1 MMTVLQSILRRL
13 GLAVAVALLAF
24 ASPVAAKIFDAKTY
38 TLPNGLQVVLIEDHR
53 APVVT
58 QMIWYKAGAADEK
71 IGKGGI
77 AHFLEHLMFK
87 GTPTNS
93 GGVFSELVARSG
105 GRENAF
111 TAHDYTA
118 YFQTVAADQLDNV
131 LRLEADRMTNL
142 ILTKEQV
149 DSERLVILEER
160 RQVVDNNPSSQFGE
174 QVAAVQYLA
183 YPYRLPI
190 IGWEHEI
197 RGLTQEDA
205 LEWYRTW
212 YTPNNAVLVIAGDV
226 TLDQLKPMV
235 EKYYAPIPSRALP
248 PRFRAEEP
256 PQRAERRVDMEHPRV
271 TQTTWSR
278 SYLAPSYAWGEKQ
291 HALPLSFLVE
301 ILGGSSTSRLYR
313 SLVVEQKIAV
323 SAGAYYNPGGLG
335 PNRFGVYA
343 VPAEGKTPADI
354 EAAVRIVLDDLLKS
368 GVTAEEMTRART
380 GMLSEIVYARD
391 SVQGAARIFGAAL
404 TTGRS
409 IEDVETYAEQ
419 VNAVSA
425 DQVNAAGKAVFDVTR
440 SVVSVLRPRPP
451 QK

>member
-1 MMTVLQSILRRL
+1 MMTFLLTTPRRL
-13 GLAVAVALLAF
+13 GLALAALLVLTAGP
-24 ASPVAAKIFDAKTY
+24 ANAKIFDAKTY

-87 GTPTNS
+87 GTPANPA
-93 GGVFSELVARSG
+93 GVFSQLVARSG

-149 DSERLVILEER
+149 DSERQVILEER
-160 RQVVDNNPSSQFGE
+160 RQVVDNNPSSQFSE
-174 QVAAVQYLA
+174 QVSAIQYLA
-183 YPYRLPI
+183 YPYRLPV

-197 RGLTQEDA
+197 RGLTQDDA
-205 LEWYRTW
+205 LEWVRTW
-212 YTPNNAVLVIAGDV
+212 YAPNNAALVIAGDV

-235 EKYYAPIPSRALP
+235 EKYYGPIPSRPLP
-248 PRFRAEEP
+248 VRFRAEEP
-256 PQRAERRVDMEHPRV
+256 PQRAERRIEMEHPRV

-291 HALPLSFLVE
+291 HAMPLSFLVE

-313 SLVVEQKIAV
+313 ALVVEHKIAV

-343 VPAEGKTPADI
+343 VPAQGKTPAEV
-354 EAAVRIVLDDLLKS
+354 EAAVRGVIETLLTT

-380 GMLSEIVYARD
+380 GMLAEVVYARD

-419 VNAVSA
+419 VNAVTA
-425 DQVNAAGKAVFDVTR
+425 DQVNAAGKAVFDVTK